1 MKHTSIAIA
10 VGATLLAAPELFTP
24 SQALAQI
31 VQTASLQVN
40 APACVVTTR
49 LNVRQSPGYLGK
61 AAGDVVAE
69 LPQGTVVTIA
79 QGPTLRDRSAWWA
92 VTVAGVIRGWAAEW
106 STSGARLLARGICP
120 PTTAAPP
127 PLASYTVAVG
137 DTLGGLAER
146 FGTTV
151 VDIMRANHLADA
163 SLAAGQFLW
172 IPPATA
178 ITPPQMRLLGDV
190 QWLDLETSQ
199 VQVLQAGRSVWAV
212 WTNGA
217 SIEHPSGV
225 RTTVAALV
233 PGTTIE
239 VIGSYSAFGGLMA
252 ARIYIVHEPTTRP
265 AEALYWPYQQGPSG
279 VPAPA
284 RVHVVQPGE
293 TLYGLAARYRTT
305 IYAIQQANGMSP
317 QNTAIRVY
325 DRLLIP

>member
-1 MKHTSIAIA
+1 MKRTSLTIA
-10 VGATLLAAPELFTP
+10 VGATLFAGLGPFAP
-24 SQALAQI
+24 QRALAQ
-31 VQTASLQVN
+31 VVNTANLQVN
-40 APACVVTTR
+40 APACVVATR

-69 LPQGTVVTIA
+69 LPHGTVVTIA

-92 VTVAGVIRGWAAEW
+92 LTTAGVIRGWAAEW
-106 STSGARLLARGICP
+106 SSSGARLLARGSCP

-127 PLASYTVAVG
+127 SLASYTVATG

-151 VDIMRANHLADA
+151 VDIMRANHLANA

-178 ITPPQMRLLGDV
+178 IAAPQMRLLGDV
-190 QWLDLETSQ
+190 QWLDPKTGKL
-199 VQVLQAGRSVWAV
+199 QVLQAGRSTWAV

-217 SIEHPSGV
+217 SIEYTSGL
-225 RTTVAALV
+225 RTKATALV

-239 VIGSYSAFGGLMA
+239 VIGAYSGHGGLTA
-252 ARIYIVHEPTTRP
+252 ARIYVVHEPMTMP
-265 AEALYWPYQQGPSG
+265 AEAFYWPYQQGPSG
-279 VPAPA
+279 VPAPS

-305 IYAIQQANGMSP
+305 IYAIQQANGISP
-317 QNTAIRVY
+317 QSVTIRAY
-325 DRLLIP
+325 DRLFIP